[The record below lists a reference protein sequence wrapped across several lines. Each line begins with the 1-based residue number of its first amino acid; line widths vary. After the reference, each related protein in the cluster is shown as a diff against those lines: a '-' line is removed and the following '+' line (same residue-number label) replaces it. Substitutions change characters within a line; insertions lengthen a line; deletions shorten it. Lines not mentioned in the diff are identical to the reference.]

1 MEHEHERET
10 NGVDEPESDKPSGC
24 VAKSGSATVF

>member
-1 MEHEHERET
+1 MEHEHEREI
-10 NGVDEPESDKPSGC
+10 NGVDDAEGDKPYGC